1 MDKKNVLFLC
11 TGNSARSQ
19 MAEALLRFHAG
30 DKYEVYSAGLE
41 PKGVHPLTV
50 RVMAERG
57 IDLSAQTSKHL
68 SQYAGKINFDYLI
81 TVCGNADEKCPVFP
95 GMGIRLHWPFDDP
108 AAVQRDGGGEAG
120 EVPRGARPDR
130 CPGAGLAG

>member
-1 MDKKNVLFLC
+1 
-11 TGNSARSQ
+11 

-41 PKGVHPLTV
+41 PKGVHPLTI

-81 TVCGNADEKCPVFP
+81 TVCGNADEKCPDLP
-95 GMGIRLHWPFDDP
+95 RDGDP
-108 AAVQRDGGGEAG
+108 AA
-120 EVPRGARPDR
+120 
-130 CPGAGLAG
+130 LAFR